1 MIKKILEKL
10 DLTRQEI
17 KIYMAILN
25 SGSASIR
32 KIAAETNLN
41 RGMVYESL
49 KKLVQKGMIAR
60 SKIKKQEHFIAEDP
74 EAIKTFLKNKIE
86 RLGDIEN
93 EISASLPRLKAFYRR
108 VNRESYIKIYENA
121 AGAKFI
127 LEDLLKTMKKKRGK
141 EYLAYSSSN
150 IAKHLCK
157 NFSDF
162 NDRRTAA
169 GIKAKTIIL
178 GKNEQ
183 KKSGQSV
190 SNGVKWLGETGGSP
204 ACVIIYAEKIA
215 LISLNKK
222 DNLTGILIEDPSLS
236 AIHKAAFEKLWKS
249 L

>member
-1 MIKKILEKL
+1 MIKKFLEKL

-17 KIYMAILN
+17 KIYLAVLN

-32 KIAAETNLN
+32 KIAAETNIN

-49 KKLVQKGMIAR
+49 KKLAQKGLITR
-60 SKIKKQEHFIAEDP
+60 SKTKKQEHFIAEDP

-86 RLGDIEN
+86 KLADMEN

-108 VNRESYIKIYENA
+108 VNQEPYIKIYEGA

-127 LEDLLKTMKKKRGK
+127 LEDLLKTMKKKRNK
-141 EYLAYSSSN
+141 EYFAYSSSN
-150 IAKHLCK
+150 VQKHLCK

-169 GIKAKTIIL
+169 GIKAKIIIL

-183 KKSGQSV
+183 KKSEQSV
-190 SNGVKWLGETGGSP
+190 SNGVKWLGEANSAP
-204 ACVIIYAEKIA
+204 ACVIIYDNKIA
-215 LISLNKK
+215 MFSLNKE
-222 DNLTGILIEDPSLS
+222 DNLTSVLIEDPSLS